1 VPESQAGAARSVA
14 VSLRRLPRWLDGFAE
29 RHGPW
34 RQDPAVEA
42 GAGTWPLRAADGAR
56 ATVHVPA
63 WLVDVGGGVGP
74 GGDAGPDV
82 VALAALRPPFG
93 AVLIRRAGYAVGLFA
108 GAELVERKVGS
119 RHIHGRTAAGGWS
132 QQRYARRRANQAD
145 EIVEACAGA
154 ADRILDGGPS
164 TSGAQS
170 AGGGSGR
177 EEPSRSADPAG
188 AGKRTIAVP
197 AQFLVTGGDRP
208 LVAAV
213 LAEVAPAIAALPVV
227 AHLGIGTPD
236 AAVLAGVPDRVLAV
250 RIEIHDS

>member
-1 VPESQAGAARSVA
+1 MPEGSAGAVRTVE
-14 VSLRRLPRWLDGFAE
+14 VPLRRLPRWLDGFAE

-34 RQDPAVEA
+34 QRDPAVDA
-42 GAGTWPLRAADGAR
+42 GGGAWLLRAADGAR
-56 ATVHVPA
+56 AVVHGPA
-63 WLVDVGGGVGP
+63 WLVEGAGGGP
-74 GGDAGPDV
+74 GSGADLDPA
-82 VALAALRPPFG
+82 ALAAIRPRFG

-154 ADRILDGGPS
+154 ADRILAG
-164 TSGAQS
+164 
-170 AGGGSGR
+170 AGGGR
-177 EEPSRSADPAG
+177 PR
-188 AGKRTIAVP
+188 
-197 AQFLVTGGDRP
+197 FLVTGGDRP

-213 LAEVAPAIAALPVV
+213 LAGADPVLAALPVS

-236 AAVLAGVPDRVLAV
+236 AALLAGIPERALAV
-250 RIEIHDS
+250 RIEVHDP